1 MPTGEGPVNSPK
13 VAEAGIEPAQ
23 ASVRATCSYQQE
35 RLRRQTVAETTGD
48 EGPFRTNAVTFRL
61 PQTSGGGL
69 LQGESKGT
77 NKAAREGIEPS
88 TW

>member
-1 MPTGEGPVNSPK
+1 MPMGEGPVNSSK

-23 ASVRATCSYQQE
+23 ASFRATCSYQQE
-35 RLRRQTVAETTGD
+35 RLRRKMVAETTGD
-48 EGPFRTNAVTFRL
+48 EGPFRTNAVACRP

-69 LQGESKGT
+69 PQVHSEGT